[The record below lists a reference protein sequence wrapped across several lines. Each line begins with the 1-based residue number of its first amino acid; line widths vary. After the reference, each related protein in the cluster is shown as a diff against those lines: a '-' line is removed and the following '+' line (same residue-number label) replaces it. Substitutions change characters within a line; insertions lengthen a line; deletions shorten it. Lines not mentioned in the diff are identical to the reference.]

1 MFKNIHNN
9 SLLNKMKKIYN
20 ACVKPT
26 NLNYDLKLF
35 ILIKKLL
42 LSRVFNALF
51 SVKNYSNLYYAI
63 GHYLRDFVY
72 PGQFSY
78 EDVIL

>member
-35 ILIKKLL
+35 ILIKIFFFFPKQV
-42 LSRVFNALF
+42 R
-51 SVKNYSNLYYAI
+51 YY
-63 GHYLRDFVY
+63 
-72 PGQFSY
+72 
-78 EDVIL
+78 